1 MKTLF
6 LAFKNC
12 PTFLTLTSLTSFVLF
27 VCNVFWWMKLDP
39 IFEAAP
45 KIGEIAN
52 TIFTSII
59 TGHIFYAIVNQIKE
73 NKDKENIR
81 SVISKGIEEINYQ
94 NGLLFDEFIKISNY
108 VPKKLP
114 FELGEIKSILNELE
128 TIQSPPSIV
137 NGYPKPVN
145 WTWFQLMQSSRQ
157 KVKTEI
163 NKLLRFSSLLD
174 TKFLGLL
181 DRIERSSYF
190 EMIDQTSIFGKDFKQ
205 FSIFTDSYLKH
216 QDINIEMIKYG
227 LKENWLI
234 ISDKQI
240 KSMLENMVT
249 IGIDEAEIN
258 EMIRK
263 NKA

>member
-1 MKTLF
+1 MKTIF

-27 VCNVFWWMKLDP
+27 VCNVFWWMNLDP
-39 IFEAAP
+39 IFETAP

-52 TIFTSII
+52 IIFTSII
-59 TGHIFYAIVNQIKE
+59 TGHIFYVIVNQIKE

-81 SVISKGIEEINYQ
+81 SIVSKSIEEINYQ
-94 NGLLFDEFIKISNY
+94 NGMLFDEFMKISKY
-108 VPKKLP
+108 APKKLP
-114 FELGEIKSILNELE
+114 FELGEIKSILKELE
-128 TIQSPPSIV
+128 TIQSPPNIAY
-137 NGYPKPVN
+137 GYPEPVN
-145 WTWFQLMQSSRQ
+145 WTWFQLMQISRQ

-163 NKLLRFSSLLD
+163 NNLLRFSSLLD

-190 EMIDQTSIFGKDFKQ
+190 EMIDQTSFFGKDFKQ
-205 FSIFTDSYLKH
+205 FSLFADSYLNH
-216 QDINIEMIKYG
+216 QVLNIEMIKYG

-240 KSMLENMVT
+240 KSMLEKMVT
-249 IGIDEAEIN
+249 SGFDEAEIN
-258 EMIRK
+258 DMIRN